1 MITLMVI
8 ALMVTSPVVLIG
20 IPSLQAR
27 LEAWD
32 YRRHLND

>member
-1 MITLMVI
+1 MITLI
-8 ALMVTSPVVLIG
+8 ALIVTSPVVLIG